1 MHEYTV
7 NKIAEMFEKDRNT
20 IARALRSVPADAGP
34 PKRPLYR
41 LATAV
46 KALIAYEVKPDGRHG
61 NGDSARLAAAR
72 TELAREQAETARLK
86 NEATRGRLVPKDM
99 VIRAGSIVFAAFRER
114 CLAIPG
120 KVAAPC
126 EMRLRGEVEAIV
138 RDEVYEALEVL
149 SQPIIPLD
157 GSPWLGERD
166 AVPGDSEQEIDDES
180 EASDEAD
187 GD

>member
-1 MHEYTV
+1 MLER
-7 NKIAEMFEKDRNT
+7 DRASV
-20 IARALRSVPADAGP
+20 ARALRKVAPDAGT

-41 LATAV
+41 LATVV
-46 KALIAYEVKPDGRHG
+46 KALMEREAKPDGRRG
-61 NGDSARLAAAR
+61 NGDVARLAAAR

-99 VIRAGSIVFAAFRER
+99 VIRSGTIVFAAFRER

-120 KVAAPC
+120 KVAASC
-126 EMRLRGEVEAIV
+126 EMRSRGEVEEIV

-149 SQPIIPLD
+149 SQSIIPPD
-157 GSPWLGERD
+157 GATWPDQRD
-166 AVPGDSEQEIDDES
+166 AVPGDSKQESDNEGEARDETV
-180 EASDEAD
+180 